1 MTKISDKLKDFETY
15 FMKNHNQF
23 KNFFE
28 SPKNE
33 KTPLPEPWDKTLT
46 EFQKLIVIKTI
57 RGDKVTAS
65 INYFVERKIGKEFT
79 EPPTFDLE
87 KSFKDSSSSIP
98 LLFILVTG
106 SDPVNDFKSFAEM
119 KGRKYEFV
127 SLGKSMDKLALSK
140 IEEMKAKGAWILLQN
155 CHLAISFMPKLE
167 EVIEQLQIN
176 TTIDSNFRL
185 WLTR

>member
-1 MTKISDKLKDFETY
+1 
-15 FMKNHNQF
+15 
-23 KNFFE
+23 
-28 SPKNE
+28 
-33 KTPLPEPWDKTLT
+33 
-46 EFQKLIVIKTI
+46 
-57 RGDKVTAS
+57 
-65 INYFVERKIGKEFT
+65 
-79 EPPTFDLE
+79 
-87 KSFKDSSSSIP
+87 
-98 LLFILVTG
+98 
-106 SDPVNDFKSFAEM
+106 M